1 MLIGLTGR
9 NAAGKTTVV
18 NWFADRGFKK
28 GSCSDSIRTW
38 LTKKGLDSTRENLIQ
53 GGRDL
58 RSMHGPGILAEM
70 LLEEFQGQNA
80 IVDSIRT
87 TAEVNALRERG
98 DFYLI
103 EIRAD
108 QDVRWERSRE
118 RSREGDPLTKA
129 DFIDAENE
137 ELVSKDEVG
146 QSLIATAELADYVIE
161 NDGDVESLEL
171 ILQAFLDGHL

>member
-1 MLIGLTGR
+1 M
-9 NAAGKTTVV
+9 
-18 NWFADRGFKK
+18 
-28 GSCSDSIRTW
+28 
-38 LTKKGLDSTRENLIQ
+38 
-53 GGRDL
+53 
-58 RSMHGPGILAEM
+58 
-70 LLEEFQGQNA
+70 
-80 IVDSIRT
+80 
-87 TAEVNALRERG
+87 
-98 DFYLI
+98 I

-171 ILQAFLDGHL
+171 ILQAFLDSHL